1 MFRFIRCLICR
12 WRGHKFEVY
21 EYRYGMY
28 PTDIEMAGNCKRC
41 GYDTHEEAE
50 K

>member
-1 MFRFIRCLICR
+1 MFRFIRCMICKLH
-12 WRGHKFEVY
+12 GHNFEIY
-21 EYRYGMY
+21 EHRYGIHS
-28 PTDIEMAGNCKRC
+28 TDIEMAGHCKRC